1 MQSLSED
8 PSALYHRVVRYAFG
22 WLLVYTLI
30 AAFPGTLAF
39 VAVGG
44 NSDYLSASLALV
56 VPLLGFTL
64 NVKSLRTILR
74 RQAYP
79 RKYWEEAG
87 ACLRSLIRV
96 TLIAAAIALALTLLS
111 IRWESAL
118 FIALIPEII
127 ILLITLIG
135 PLDLYHT
142 LHDVFVTPYF
152 ESAVGGVRITC
163 IGKQIARHLEE
174 LDDLARLHDVTPLA
188 EFGWNDDLKGEVNVW
203 RDAPSG
209 MKTVNVLL
217 SYFQG
222 DEFAGGGQPGVVD
235 ELKVL
240 AQSLSQAADRGIR
253 FCLLLFCGGGTN
265 EMKEARRKGF
275 HH

>member
-1 MQSLSED
+1 MQSLREHHD
-8 PSALYHRVVRYAFG
+8 RLYHRVVRNAFG
-22 WLLVYTLI
+22 WLLVYSLI
-30 AAFPGTLAF
+30 AAFPGTLALA
-39 VAVGG
+39 AVNG
-44 NSDYLSASLALV
+44 NGDYLAASLALF
-56 VPLLGFTL
+56 VPLLGFFL

-79 RKYWEEAG
+79 RKYWEETG

-111 IRWESAL
+111 IRWERAL
-118 FIALIPEII
+118 FIAMIPGII
-127 ILLITLIG
+127 ILLIFLIG
-135 PLDLYHT
+135 PLDLHHT

-152 ESAVGGVRITC
+152 ESAVGGVRINC

-174 LDDLARLHDVTPLA
+174 LDELARLRDVTPLS

-203 RDAPSG
+203 YDALSG
-209 MKTVNVLL
+209 VKTVNVLL

-235 ELKVL
+235 ELKLL
-240 AQSLSQAADRGIR
+240 AQSLDQAADRGIR

-265 EMKEARRKGF
+265 EMKEALRKGF